1 MLNRLQRAAPYIV
14 LQICV
19 MYFYYQSTQLDF
31 VAPAGRIGPD
41 AWPKMIL
48 LLMSAACVYE
58 IVKNL
63 LLSKSFSAAGLLEKL
78 IANADDGT
86 GSAKQPNYTL
96 RLWAGICLTI
106 VYILT
111 IDILGFFI
119 ASSSYLALFM
129 VVGRYY
135 RWRVIAST
143 SVLGSLVIMFIFMKI
158 VYVSLPLGTGPFLAL
173 STALLSVMGVH

>member
-19 MYFYYQSTQLDF
+19 TYFYYLSTQLDF
-31 VAPAGRIGPD
+31 TAPAGRIGPD

-48 LLMSAACVYE
+48 VLMSAACVYE

-63 LLSKSFSAAGLLEKL
+63 LVGKSFSAAGLLEKL
-78 IANADDGT
+78 MANADAG
-86 GSAKQPNYTL
+86 AEPANPPNYPL
-96 RLWAGICLTI
+96 RLWAGIGLTI

-119 ASSSYLALFM
+119 ASSGYLALFM

-158 VYVSLPLGTGPFLAL
+158 VYVSLPLGTGPFLAV
-173 STALLSVMGVH
+173 STALLTVMGVH